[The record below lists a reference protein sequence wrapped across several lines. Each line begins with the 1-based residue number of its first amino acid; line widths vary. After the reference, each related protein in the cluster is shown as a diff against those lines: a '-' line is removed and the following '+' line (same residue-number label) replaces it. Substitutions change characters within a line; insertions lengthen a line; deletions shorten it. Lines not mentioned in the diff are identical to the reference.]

1 MQQIWALAMPDYF
14 RVVSVT
20 GEYSVEI
27 GNGCCTKALNG
38 KDPARIIIICDSYF
52 VLKYQELGWRTVA
65 INSSESAK
73 SLENIAEII
82 VALRNLKADRTTDI
96 IAIGGGVVQD
106 VATFVSSVYMR
117 GISWSY
123 VPTTLLGMVDSCLGG
138 KSSINVGPYK
148 NLVGNFYPPGSIF
161 VDLEFI
167 KSLNA
172 AQRSAGL
179 CEAVKIC
186 FAHTGP
192 AFDEFCQLNPLVSS
206 GIDKYESIISLC
218 LRTKQWF
225 IEVDEFDHK
234 ERLLLNFGHTFGHAI
249 EGASNFEIPHGVAV
263 GIGMLAAISFARSYN
278 KLELNQNRVK
288 QLDTYILNIFK
299 EVDELSKWTD
309 QIDLEQLL
317 DRFGSDK
324 KHKNKHYVLIIPNSE
339 GVLECIEVEKNCAND
354 ALLKDSI
361 LSAIAAYQYCIP
373 VGIVSQ
379 GN

>member
-14 RVVSVT
+14 KVVSGT

-27 GNGCCTKALNG
+27 GQGCCTKALSG

-52 VLKYQELGWRTVA
+52 VKKYQDLGWRTVA
-65 INSSESAK
+65 INSSETAK
-73 SLENIAEII
+73 SLENMAEII
-82 VALRNLKADRTTDI
+82 VALRNLQADRTTDI
-96 IAIGGGVVQD
+96 VAIGGGVVQD

-117 GISWSY
+117 GLSWSY

-138 KSSINVGPYK
+138 KSSINVGQYK

-172 AQRSAGL
+172 EQRSAGL

-186 FAHTGP
+186 FAHAGP
-192 AFDEFCQLNPLVSS
+192 AFDKFCQLNPLVSS
-206 GIDKYESIISLC
+206 SIDKYESIISLC

-249 EGASNFEIPHGVAV
+249 EGSSNFEIPHGIAV
-263 GIGMLAAISFARSYN
+263 GIGMLAAISFAHSYN
-278 KLELNQNRVK
+278 NLGQNQNRVE
-288 QLDTYILNIFK
+288 QLENYVATLFK
-299 EVDELSKWTD
+299 EVNKLSKWAD
-309 QIDLEQLL
+309 QINVEQLM
-317 DRFGSDK
+317 DRFGADK
-324 KHKNKHYVLIIPNSE
+324 KHKDKHYVVIIPDSE
-339 GVLECIEVEKNCAND
+339 GRLQRLDVEKNYFND
-354 ALLKDSI
+354 ALLKNSF
-361 LSAIAAYQYCIP
+361 LRAIAAC
-373 VGIVSQ
+373 S
-379 GN
+379 